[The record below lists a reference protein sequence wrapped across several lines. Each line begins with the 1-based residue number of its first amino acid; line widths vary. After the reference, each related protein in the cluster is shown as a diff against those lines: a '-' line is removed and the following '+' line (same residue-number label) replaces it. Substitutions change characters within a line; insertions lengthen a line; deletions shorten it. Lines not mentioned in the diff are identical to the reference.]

1 MCLLTISTCV
11 IKDQKIIV
19 IINKNCMIE
28 DLEIYEDREEAVGKG
43 GNDKDFGQKSHKRG
57 KMKMSREKLAKPFKN

>member
-1 MCLLTISTCV
+1 MTSSVSNPVCVAYNIYAISTCV

-28 DLEIYEDREEAVGKG
+28 DLGIYEDREEAVGKG
-43 GNDKDFGQKSHKRG
+43 VMIKILG
-57 KMKMSREKLAKPFKN
+57 KKVIKEEK

>member
-43 GNDKDFGQKSHKRG
+43 VMIKILG
-57 KMKMSREKLAKPFKN
+57 KKVIKEEK